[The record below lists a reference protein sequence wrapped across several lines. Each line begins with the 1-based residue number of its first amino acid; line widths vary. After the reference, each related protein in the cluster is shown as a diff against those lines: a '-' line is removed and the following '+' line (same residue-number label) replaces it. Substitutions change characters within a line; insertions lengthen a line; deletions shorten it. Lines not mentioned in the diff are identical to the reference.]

1 MTGEVGSLKKDAGGL
16 LWKLI
21 EYAIDR
27 IADRTADRV
36 ADILLT
42 KIQNSRTPTKQ
53 MNKQEAIE
61 YLPGVSRELFEEI
74 CKKHKI
80 GVKVGTRWIYT
91 NTELDKLIEEHKGKA
106 LI

>member
-1 MTGEVGSLKKDAGGL
+1 MKVDFQMTDEDIQKMAGVLMAVL
-16 LWKLI
+16 LPEI
-21 EYAIDR
+21 EKR
-27 IADRTADRV
+27 I
-36 ADILLT
+36 
-42 KIQNSRTPTKQ
+42 SRTPTKQ

-91 NTELDKLIEEHKGKA
+91 NTELDKLMEEHKGKA